1 MTEPE
6 KSQLPPAEPEAD
18 SEPSNPGGKAST
30 VPEGEIKGCT
40 TDTIADGDG
49 GYLEPPD

>member
-6 KSQLPPAEPEAD
+6 KNQLPPEESEAD
-18 SEPSNPGGKAST
+18 SEPSHPGGKAST
-30 VPEGEIKGCT
+30 VREAEIEGCSP
-40 TDTIADGDG
+40 DTIADGDG